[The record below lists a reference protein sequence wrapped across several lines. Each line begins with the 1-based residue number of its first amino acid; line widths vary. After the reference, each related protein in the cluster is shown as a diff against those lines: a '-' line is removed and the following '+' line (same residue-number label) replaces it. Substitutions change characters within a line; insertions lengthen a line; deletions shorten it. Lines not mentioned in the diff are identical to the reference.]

1 MERTLIL
8 GAYGRL
14 GSILQS
20 KINRSENE
28 VFLQGR
34 KKAAQCSFDPTDKKA
49 LQTALSDI
57 KPDNIINLV
66 ALTNLQLCEQN
77 PKLAF
82 AVNAQIGIN
91 IQKFLSEK
99 KYNSKETF
107 FLQIST
113 DQIYSSPFPN
123 TEEQGKPLNM
133 YGRTKMLGE
142 NAALQCGGAV
152 LRTNYIGASSN
163 PNQPSLTDWIIKSL
177 QTKTPINGFDDVY
190 INALHC
196 STLCSLINHVLSRKH
211 AGLFNVGTI
220 SFYSKSD
227 IIRYLA
233 QELNFDT
240 RHVNFGSA
248 NFSDNVKRPLNMSMD
263 VSKFEA
269 TFRID
274 LPAHITE
281 LEKLS
286 QDYYPKGK

>member
-1 MERTLIL
+1 LIL

-20 KINRSENE
+20 KINRSKYEI
-28 VFLQGR
+28 FLQGR
-34 KKAAQCSFDPTDKKA
+34 KKAAQWSFDPTDEKA
-49 LQTALSDI
+49 LYSALSEI

-66 ALTNLQLCEQN
+66 ALTNLKLCEQN

-82 AVNAQIGIN
+82 SVNAQIAIN

-99 KYNSKETF
+99 QHNSTETF

-113 DQIYSSPFPN
+113 DHIYSSPFPN
-123 TEEQGKPLNM
+123 TEEQAKPLNM
-133 YGRTKMLGE
+133 YGRTKILGE
-142 NAALQCGGAV
+142 TAALQCGGSV

-163 PNQPSLTDWIIKSL
+163 PEQPSLTDWIMKSL

-190 INALHC
+190 INALHS
-196 STLCSLINHVLSRKH
+196 STLCSLINHVLCKKH

-233 QELNFDT
+233 KELNFDI

-248 NFSDNVKRPLNMSMD
+248 NFSDNVERPLNMSMD
-263 VSKFEA
+263 VSKFET

-286 QDYYPKGK
+286 QDYHPKGK